1 VKKRIASLIVLGT
14 FLAVAQT
21 NQLAVDPFLQLVG
34 DGQLGVG
41 WQASTPSFG
50 TVNWKQDQPA
60 WQKSF
65 YAEDGLKEFGEI
77 QRASIDGYVPTKPLE
92 FFVESK
98 ECKKNGLTIK
108 SEVLKVPPILS
119 EKGETS
125 FLMITD
131 IHSRPEI
138 YAPLI
143 EKTGK
148 NINFIALGGDCIQ
161 NPASE
166 KAVVDALT
174 KPMAALAKKGL
185 PFLFLRG
192 NHETRGDYGR
202 FLRNHLI
209 LPREGYYGALT
220 LGNLRLI
227 HLDCGEDKP
236 DDHVQLFGITAL
248 EPHMKKQ
255 AEWLKQE
262 TKSEAFKNAKFRVV
276 LIHIPVN
283 WNLEQ
288 NYWATTQY
296 SSLFTPTLNESGI
309 HAVIS
314 GHTHKSNL
322 LQSPTNAPVAVF
334 KGPVFIGA
342 SWPLEKHVVT
352 RVDVQENEMS
362 ISLIKA
368 DGTVTS
374 TQQFK

>member
-1 VKKRIASLIVLGT
+1 MKKRIASLIVLGT
-14 FLAVAQT
+14 LAALAQT
-21 NQLAVDPFLQLVG
+21 NQLAVGPFLQLVG

-50 TVNWKQDQPA
+50 TVHWKQEQPD
-60 WQKSF
+60 WQTSF
-65 YAEDGLKEFGEI
+65 YAEDGLKEFGVI
-77 QRASIDGYVPTKPLE
+77 QRAAIDGYVPTKPLE
-92 FFVESK
+92 LFVESK
-98 ECKKNGLTIK
+98 EHKKKGLTTQ
-108 SEVLKVPPILS
+108 SEVLKIPPILS

-131 IHSRPEI
+131 IHSRPDI

-143 EKTGK
+143 EKAGK
-148 NINFIALGGDCIQ
+148 DINFIALGGDCIE
-161 NPASE
+161 NPATE

-174 KPMAALAKKGL
+174 RPMASLALKGL

-192 NHETRGDYGR
+192 NHELRGAYGR

-236 DDHVQLFGITAL
+236 DAHVQLFGITAL

-255 AEWLKQE
+255 AEWLKEE
-262 TKSEAFKNAKFRVV
+262 TKSEAFKKAKFRVV
-276 LIHIPVN
+276 LIHIPIN
-283 WNLEQ
+283 YDLEKKD
-288 NYWATTQY
+288 WAATQY
-296 SSLFTPTLNESGI
+296 STLLTPTLNESGI

-314 GHTHKSNL
+314 GHTHRSEL
-322 LQSPTNAPVAVF
+322 LRPPTNSPSAF
-334 KGPVFIGA
+334 YHGPVFICA
-342 SWPLEKHVVT
+342 SWPLEKQIVT
-352 RVDVQENEMS
+352 RVDVKESEMT
-362 ISLIKA
+362 ISLVKY

>member
-1 VKKRIASLIVLGT
+1 MKKRIALLIAWAAFSVI
-14 FLAVAQT
+14 AQT
-21 NQLAVDPFLQLVG
+21 NQLAVGPFIQLVG

-41 WQASTPSFG
+41 WQASCPSFG
-50 TVNWKQDQPA
+50 TVHWKQDQPE
-60 WQKSF
+60 WQTSF
-65 YAEDGLKEFGEI
+65 YAEDGLKEYGVI
-77 QRASIDGYVPTKPLE
+77 QRAAIVGYVPTKPLE
-92 FFVESK
+92 VFVESK
-98 ECKKNGLTIK
+98 EKKKNGQTIK
-108 SEVLKVPPILS
+108 SDIVEVPPLLS

-131 IHSRPEI
+131 IHSRPDI
-138 YAPLI
+138 YEPLI

-148 NINFIALGGDCIQ
+148 GVKFIVLGGDCIQ
-161 NPASE
+161 DPASE

-262 TKSEAFKNAKFRVV
+262 TQSEAFKKAKFRVV

-322 LQSPTNAPVAVF
+322 LQSTTNAPVAVF

>member
-1 VKKRIASLIVLGT
+1 MKKRIALL
-14 FLAVAQT
+14 LAWAAFSAIAQT
-21 NQLAVDPFLQLVG
+21 NQLAVGPFIQLVG
-34 DGQLGVG
+34 DGQMGVG
-41 WQASTPSFG
+41 WQASSPSFG
-50 TVNWKQDQPA
+50 TVRWKQDQPE
-60 WQKSF
+60 WQTSF
-65 YAEDGLKEFGEI
+65 YAEDGLKEYGVI
-77 QRASIDGYVPTKPLE
+77 QRAAIVGYVPTKPLE
-92 FFVESK
+92 VFVESK
-98 ECKKNGLTIK
+98 EKKKNGQTIK
-108 SEVLKVPPILS
+108 SDVVAVPPLLS

-131 IHSRPEI
+131 IHSRPDI
-138 YAPLI
+138 YEPLI

-148 NINFIALGGDCIQ
+148 GVKFIVLGGDCIQ
-161 NPASE
+161 DPASE

-262 TKSEAFKNAKFRVV
+262 TKSEAFKKAKFRVV

-314 GHTHKSNL
+314 GHTHRSNL

-352 RVDVQENEMS
+352 RVDVKESEMT
-362 ISLIKA
+362 ISLVKY

>member
-1 VKKRIASLIVLGT
+1 MTKRIASIIAWAAFTAIG
-14 FLAVAQT
+14 QT
-21 NQLAVDPFLQLVG
+21 NQLAVQPFIQIVG
-34 DGQLGVG
+34 DGQMGVG
-41 WQASTPSFG
+41 WQASSSSFG
-50 TVNWKQDQPA
+50 TVNWKQDQPE

-65 YAEDGLKEFGEI
+65 YAEDGLKEYGEI
-77 QRASIDGYVPTKPLE
+77 QRAAIEGYSPTKPLE

-98 ECKKNGLTIK
+98 ERKKNGLTIK
-108 SEVLKVPPILS
+108 SEILKIPPILS

-131 IHSRPEI
+131 IHSRPDI

-143 EKTGK
+143 EKAGK

-174 KPMAALAKKGL
+174 RPMAALAQKGL

-209 LPREGYYGALT
+209 LPRQGYYGALT
-220 LGNLRLI
+220 LGKLRLI

-255 AEWLKQE
+255 AEWLKEE
-262 TKSEAFKNAKFRVV
+262 TKSEAFKKALFRVV
-276 LIHIPVN
+276 LIHIPIN
-283 WNLEQ
+283 WNVEQ
-288 NYWATTQY
+288 KYWATTQY
-296 SSLFTPTLNESGI
+296 SSLFTQTLNDSGI
-309 HAVIS
+309 NAVIS

-352 RVDVQENEMS
+352 RVDVTGNEMA
-362 ISLIKA
+362 ISLVKS
-368 DGTVTS
+368 DGTVLS
-374 TQQFK
+374 KQLFK

>member
-1 VKKRIASLIVLGT
+1 MKKRIASLIVCGT
-14 FLAVAQT
+14 FAVLAQT
-21 NQLAVDPFLQLVG
+21 NQLAVGPFIQLVG

-41 WQASTPSFG
+41 WQASAPSFG
-50 TVNWKQDQPA
+50 TVNWKQEQPE
-60 WQKSF
+60 WQTSF
-65 YAEDGLKEFGEI
+65 YAEDGLKEYGVI

-92 FFVESK
+92 VFVESK
-98 ECKKNGLTIK
+98 EKKKNGLTVK
-108 SEVLKVPPILS
+108 SDVVKIPPLVS

-138 YAPLI
+138 YEPLV

-148 NINFIALGGDCIQ
+148 GVNFVVLGGDCIQ
-161 NPASE
+161 DPSSE
-166 KAVVDALT
+166 SAIVKALT
-174 KPMAALAKKGL
+174 QPMAALAKKGL

-262 TKSEAFKNAKFRVV
+262 TKSEAFKKAKFRVV

-309 HAVIS
+309 HAIIS

>member
-1 VKKRIASLIVLGT
+1 MKKRIASLIVWGACAAL
-14 FLAVAQT
+14 AQT
-21 NQLAVDPFLQLVG
+21 NQLAVGPFLQLVG

-41 WQASTPSFG
+41 WQAASPSFG
-50 TVNWKQDQPA
+50 TVNWKQEQPE
-60 WQKSF
+60 WQTSF
-65 YAEDGLKEFGEI
+65 YAEDGLKEFGVI
-77 QRASIDGYVPTKPLE
+77 QRAAIDGYVPTKPLE

-98 ECKKNGLTIK
+98 EHKKNGLTTK
-108 SEVLKVPPILS
+108 SEVLKIPPILS

-131 IHSRPEI
+131 IHSRPDI

-143 EKTGK
+143 EKAGK
-148 NINFIALGGDCIQ
+148 DINFIALGGDCIE

-166 KAVVDALT
+166 KAVIDALT
-174 KPMAALAKKGL
+174 RPMASLAQKGI

-192 NHETRGDYGR
+192 NHECRGAYGR

-236 DDHVQLFGITAL
+236 DAHVQLFGITAL

-262 TKSEAFKNAKFRVV
+262 TKSEAFKKAKFRVV